1 MEYVV
6 TCNSL
11 RTLIHYGIGFI
22 SLTFIYFYANKNFLS
37 FQNVQAMST
46 GVPSKIK
53 AVKVFDD
60 AGVELTDV
68 VVTNSDDPPEVSKK
82 QKTEMQ
88 MQIQI
93 LPKTVPQR

>member
-1 MEYVV
+1 
-6 TCNSL
+6 
-11 RTLIHYGIGFI
+11 
-22 SLTFIYFYANKNFLS
+22 
-37 FQNVQAMST
+37 MST

-60 AGVELTDV
+60 SGVELTDV